1 MTESPRE
8 NILKHLSDPGKPL
21 RPIFTSLN
29 GDNSWLMSFP
39 RPEAERIATGKAFYH
54 VAFEPW
60 IKGAAHVFNSW
71 FVNIAMVDSPEIS
84 TFESLENLVREI
96 ESAAAAHKPST
107 DEHHDRQQ
115 DSSPLDAILLGFYLS
130 DHLHPQTL
138 KSFPPDIPVIATPPG
153 IKVIKPWNHFKTI
166 RAISNLDASATSW
179 QTPNLHPGEPLPN
192 WLTPI
197 FLPGRAELN
206 FVFAIIWTHTV
217 DNEEIHEVI
226 LDSPHGVKGD
236 EKTLNAFLNSE
247 PKTRKLAMLH
257 GLKESSTG
265 GIQTTYGAKAG
276 LALNRKVGGVGH
288 WIVTHSAEMEYTGV
302 FMRIFGTK
310 DTPRTVEW
318 ALEEE
323 HKKDPSLER
332 SQPPNFV
339 KVANGGSTVLT

>member
-1 MTESPRE
+1 MAESPRE

-39 RPEAERIATGKAFYH
+39 RPEAERTATGKAFYH

-107 DEHHDRQQ
+107 DEQHDRQQ

-138 KSFPPDIPVIATPPG
+138 QSFPPDIPVIATPPG

-166 RAISNLDASATSW
+166 RTISNLDPSATSW
-179 QTPNLHPGEPLPN
+179 QTPNLHPGEPLPK

-206 FVFAIIWTHTV
+206 FVFAIIWSHTV
-217 DNEEIHEVI
+217 DNETIHEVI

-265 GIQTTYGAKAG
+265 GIQTTYGAKSG

-332 SQPPNFV
+332 FQPPNFV